1 MALVNVKI
9 CICRVFKTPMIDNVT
24 KAVIESTRS
33 PLDGWNHMRRALRD
47 LEVLNTMKRT
57 TALLMALVMLLT
69 GALATAESYGS
80 QLELT
85 KIRVSL
91 LGSENKNVARLH
103 GIGLVVTIG
112 SAENVPTLQASL
124 QYGDNQQLDAIA
136 QIVDNQL
143 VACLGGVNGTFYADL
158 DALFGEGRGNIV
170 SSAIGGALLMFG
182 SKPKMMLQMVLP
194 ISKKGVFRKT
204 IMIPADKYRAY
215 IEPLVLALEN
225 TETLRQEDEQA
236 LRDVLPKGDDAVK
249 VSIRYNPNSDTLRIR
264 LTQDG
269 KGIYIRG
276 TMKLTSEPMEMVNIS
291 EDEVQYDLLNLD
303 EAVVEEMKGELEY
316 MGFKL
321 DSFVENSNMRKL
333 VGDGN

>member
-1 MALVNVKI
+1 
-9 CICRVFKTPMIDNVT
+9 
-24 KAVIESTRS
+24 
-33 PLDGWNHMRRALRD
+33 
-47 LEVLNTMKRT
+47 MKRL
-57 TALLMALVMLLT
+57 TALFLVLAMLLGGT
-69 GALATAESYGS
+69 LAAAESYGS

-103 GIGLVVTIG
+103 GMGLTIIVG
-112 SAENVPTLQASL
+112 SAENVPTMQASL
-124 QYGDNQQLDAIA
+124 TYGDNQQLDAIA

-158 DALFGEGRGNIV
+158 DALFGEGKGKLV
-170 SSAIGGALLMFG
+170 SGAIGSALLMFG

-194 ISKKGVFRKT
+194 INNKGVFKKT
-204 IMIPADKYRAY
+204 FMISAERYRAY

-225 TETLRQEDEQA
+225 TGTLREEDVQSLQE
-236 LRDVLPKGDDAVK
+236 VLPKGDGDVK
-249 VSIRYNPNSDTLRIR
+249 LSVRYNPNSDSLRIR

-269 KGIYIRG
+269 KGVYVRG
-276 TMKLTSEPMEMVNIS
+276 TMHLSTETMEMVNIS
-291 EDEVQYDLLNLD
+291 EDEVKYNLLDLED
-303 EAVVEEMKGELEY
+303 SVVEEMRGELEY

-333 VGDGN
+333 VGDGE